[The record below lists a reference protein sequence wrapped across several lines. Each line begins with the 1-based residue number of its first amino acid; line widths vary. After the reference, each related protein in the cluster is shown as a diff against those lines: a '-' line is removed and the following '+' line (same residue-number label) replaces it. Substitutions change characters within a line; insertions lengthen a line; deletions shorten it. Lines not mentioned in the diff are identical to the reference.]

1 MLPILEWESIG
12 SPLISAVAPK
22 IILTPLWLSKL
33 QFYSPRFLH
42 LHRDYPHQAF
52 PADSIKTHQT
62 AYPLASF
69 LHISEQ
75 FSERSFIFYSHK
87 PPTPP
92 PGTRWGMLYP
102 PPANARPEA
111 PAASSTWAPEHE
123 SWEAGKGASHGS
135 QRRVNTCNCEHG
147 PLSSLIGYKFI
158 SHKKESLSKSLILTV
173 RAFPKLIFW
182 YTFL

>member
-1 MLPILEWESIG
+1 MLECESTG

-33 QFYSPRFLH
+33 QFYSPHFLH
-42 LHRDYPHQAF
+42 LHGDYPHQAF

-92 PGTRWGMLYP
+92 PGTHWCMLSP
-102 PPANARPEA
+102 PPVNARTEA
-111 PAASSTWAPEHE
+111 PAASSAKVPEHK

-135 QRRVNTCNCEHG
+135 QSRINTGNCEHG
-147 PLSSLIGYKFI
+147 PLSSSTGYKFI
-158 SHKKESLSKSLILTV
+158 SHKKESVSKSLTLTV
-173 RAFPKLIFW
+173 REFPKLIFW
-182 YTFL
+182 NTFL

>member
-1 MLPILEWESIG
+1 MLEWENTG
-12 SPLISAVAPK
+12 SPLISAVASK
-22 IILTPLWLSKL
+22 IILTPLRLSKL

-42 LHRDYPHQAF
+42 LHGDYPHQAF

-92 PGTRWGMLYP
+92 PGTR
-102 PPANARPEA
+102 
-111 PAASSTWAPEHE
+111 
-123 SWEAGKGASHGS
+123 
-135 QRRVNTCNCEHG
+135 
-147 PLSSLIGYKFI
+147 
-158 SHKKESLSKSLILTV
+158 
-173 RAFPKLIFW
+173 
-182 YTFL
+182 